1 MSETWTS
8 LLAALVG
15 AIVGGAASLAGTM
28 VANKRQMATN
38 ARMRLYDELLPKLAD
53 AVDAVIDPQVPEDQ
67 MAEEAMPELLAV
79 VRRVGAIAGRQERR
93 AVHNLVLLWS
103 EYGSATAIPPIPSP
117 LLATDDMFEDRR
129 ESAEEPAPE
138 DKPRPGPYAERQA
151 KGEALL
157 GQIREEIRAFSDH
170 LGAKLG

>member
-15 AIVGGAASLAGTM
+15 AIVGGAASLVGTM

-67 MAEEAMPELLAV
+67 LAVELMPELLAV
-79 VRRVGAIAGRQERR
+79 VRRASAIAGRLERR
-93 AVHNLVLLWS
+93 DAHNLWQLWG
-103 EYGSATAIPPIPSP
+103 EHQAELQAEHEAWKERTRTLPVAVNADPDPPPGYKPPPSP
-117 LLATDDMFEDRR
+117 
-129 ESAEEPAPE
+129 
-138 DKPRPGPYAERQA
+138 AERR
-151 KGEALL
+151 L
-157 GQIREEIRAFSDH
+157 GQIQEAIRAFSDH